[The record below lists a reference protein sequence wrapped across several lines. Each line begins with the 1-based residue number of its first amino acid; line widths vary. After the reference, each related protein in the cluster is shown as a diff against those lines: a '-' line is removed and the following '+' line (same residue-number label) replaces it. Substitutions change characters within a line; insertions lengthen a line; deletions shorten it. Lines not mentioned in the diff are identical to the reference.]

1 MNSQP
6 IAGGPSGADAV
17 RDNSA
22 QHRYELLLDG
32 ATAFI
37 NYHRAQGVVTMLHA
51 EVPPQ
56 FSGRG
61 VGAALVRGALELLRA
76 EHGRLISLCPFV
88 SIYVQRH
95 PEYQDLLVSHAPE

>member
-6 IAGGPSGADAV
+6 NVV
-17 RDNSA
+17 RDNAA
-22 QHRYELLLDG
+22 QHRYELVLDG

-37 NYHRAQGVVTMLHA
+37 NYHRASGVVTMLHA

-61 VGAALVRGALELLRA
+61 VGGALVKGALELLRA
-76 EHGRLISLCPFV
+76 EQGRLVSLCPFV
-88 SIYVQRH
+88 SIYIQRH
-95 PEYQDLLVSHAPE
+95 PEYQDLLVSHAPG

>member
-1 MNSQP
+1 MESSP
-6 IAGGPSGADAV
+6 ATSKTDAGAV
-17 RDNSA
+17 RDNA
-22 QHRYELLLDG
+22 AEGRYELALDG

-61 VGAALVRGALELLRA
+61 VGAALARGALELVRGERA
-76 EHGRLISLCPFV
+76 RLVSLCPFI
-88 SIYVQRH
+88 SIYIQRH
-95 PEYQDLLVSHAPE
+95 PEFQDLLASRVPR